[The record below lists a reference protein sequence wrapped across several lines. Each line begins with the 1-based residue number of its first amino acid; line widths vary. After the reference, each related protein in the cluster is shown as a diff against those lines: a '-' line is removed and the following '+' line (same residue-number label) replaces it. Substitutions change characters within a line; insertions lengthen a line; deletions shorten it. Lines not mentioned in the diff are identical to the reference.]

1 MTSSCTAQQP
11 ADVASDDGFSSDV
24 LNGLG
29 STPKRIPSKYFYD
42 ARGSELFEEIC
53 EQPEYYLTR
62 TELGILEDK
71 AADIAAA
78 IGPLALLVEYGSGA
92 GIKTRLLLNALE
104 APVGYVPVEISPSAL
119 NASVENL
126 AEEFPDVDMLPVTAD
141 FTQPV
146 DLPSPDQAARRTV
159 VFFPGSTLGNF
170 EQGEAISLLRTMCIE
185 MGRNGA
191 AIVGID
197 LKKDREILEAAYNDD
212 AGVTRD
218 FTLNLL
224 TRINR
229 ELDGDFD
236 LDCFDHRA
244 RYNALAGR
252 IETHIVS
259 REDQVVRVGEQNI
272 PFAKDEA
279 MLVEYSCKYSQ
290 EDFAAMAAKAGLRV
304 VRTWTDPNHWFAVQ
318 MLERISTAG

>member
-1 MTSSCTAQQP
+1 MNSSCPAQVP
-11 ADVASDDGFSSDV
+11 ADVTVEDDFSRDI

-29 STPKRIPSKYFYD
+29 RNPKRIASKYFYD

-62 TELGILEDK
+62 TELGILEDN
-71 AADIAAA
+71 ATDIAAA
-78 IGPLALLVEYGSGA
+78 IGPNALVVEYGSGS
-92 GIKTRLLLNALE
+92 GIKTRLLLDALE
-104 APVGYVPVEISPSAL
+104 EPVGYVPVEISTSAL
-119 NASVENL
+119 EASVENL
-126 AEEFPDVDMLPVTAD
+126 AEEFPDVDMLPVSAD

-146 DLPSPDQAARRTV
+146 ELPSPDQAARRTV

-170 EQGEAISLLRTMCIE
+170 ELGEATRLLRTMCIE

-197 LKKDREILEAAYNDD
+197 LKKDSAILEAAYNDA

-229 ELDGDFD
+229 ELDADFD
-236 LDCFDHRA
+236 LSRFQHRA
-244 RYNALAGR
+244 QYNALAGR
-252 IETHIVS
+252 IETHILS
-259 REDQVVRVGEQNI
+259 RADQVVRIGDRNVT
-272 PFAKDEA
+272 FANDEA

-290 EDFAAMAAKAGLRV
+290 EDFATMAAKAGLRV
-304 VRTWTDPNHWFAVQ
+304 VRTWTDSRNWFAVQ
-318 MLERISTAG
+318 MLERA

>member
-1 MTSSCTAQQP
+1 MTP
-11 ADVASDDGFSSDV
+11 ADPARKLSESPHDEFMVDV
-24 LNGLG
+24 QAGLAQ
-29 STPKRIPSKYFYD
+29 TPKRIPSKYFYD
-42 ARGSELFEEIC
+42 ARGSELFERIC

-62 TELGILEDK
+62 TELQILQEH
-71 AADIAAA
+71 AADISAA
-78 IGPLALLVEYGSGA
+78 IGPRALLVEYGSGA
-92 GIKTRLLLNALE
+92 GIKTRLLLDAMD

-126 AEEFPDVDMLPVTAD
+126 AEEFPGVDMMPVTGD

-146 DLPSPDQAARRTV
+146 DLPVPEQDARRTV
-159 VFFPGSTLGNF
+159 IFFPGSTLGNF
-170 EQGEAISLLRTMCIE
+170 EQREAVCLLRTMCVE
-185 MGRNGA
+185 MGRNGS
-191 AIVGID
+191 AIIGID
-197 LKKDREILEAAYNDD
+197 LKKDSATLEAAYNDA

-229 ELDGDFD
+229 ELDGDFE
-236 LDCFDHRA
+236 LAQFAHRA

-259 REDQVVRVGEQNI
+259 REDQSVRVGDVRYV
-272 PFAKDEA
+272 FSKDES

-290 EDFAAMAAKAGLRV
+290 EDFSAMAAKAGLRV
-304 VRTWTDPNHWFAVQ
+304 VRTWTDPKRWFAVQ
-318 MLERISTAG
+318 MLERA